1 LPTAISLRRKHAA
14 MCRINPVEPL
24 SVMKISFLGAAEE
37 VTGSCYL
44 VETQS
49 VRFLVDCGL
58 FQGAGDAARKNRR
71 ALNFDISSL
80 DFVLLTHAHLDHS
93 GLLPRLVALGYQGPI
108 YCTAA
113 TADLLE
119 VMLADAAFIQER
131 ESEWRKHAG
140 KRYAPLYTVKQAQ
153 LTNRHVKRTRYDQVI
168 VPHAN
173 VRCTFRDAGH
183 ILGSS
188 IIEVWIDEHG
198 IQRKLVFSGDLGQP
212 GHPIVED
219 PTFIDSADVLIVES
233 TYGNR
238 LHRSMTET
246 VEEFAQA
253 VRDTIDKKKG
263 NVIVPAFAVGR
274 TQDLIYLIVK
284 LFREHRLP
292 ELNVYVDS
300 PMATAAT
307 EVTLKHLDIADDDAI
322 EAMDWIKGE
331 HGRPRIHFVDDHIE
345 SRTLSEVENGALII
359 SASGMCDAGRI
370 KRHLRANLP
379 RPECSVI
386 ITGFQAAGTLGRRIV
401 DGNTSVRIYGEEVPV
416 RADIY
421 TIGGLSAHADRDALL
436 DWLSHFSQQ
445 PERVFVVHGELATAH
460 EFAAAIRERFN
471 WSVEVPG
478 KHSSFEFGKS

>member
-1 LPTAISLRRKHAA
+1 
-14 MCRINPVEPL
+14 MRIT
-24 SVMKISFLGAAEE
+24 FLGAAEE

-44 VETQS
+44 VETHAL
-49 VRFLVDCGL
+49 RFLVDCGL

-71 ALNFDISSL
+71 ALNFDVSSL

-93 GLLPRLVALGYQGPI
+93 GLLPRLVAFGYRGPI

-113 TADLLE
+113 TADLLT
-119 VMLADAAFIQER
+119 VMLADAAYIQER
-131 ESEWRKHAG
+131 ESEWRKHEG
-140 KRYAPLYTVKQAQ
+140 KRYEPLYTVQQAQ
-153 LTNRHVKRTRYDQVI
+153 LTNRRVKPTQYDEEFK
-168 VPHAN
+168 PHPK
-173 VRCTFRDAGH
+173 VRCKFRDAGH

-188 IIEVWIDEHG
+188 IIELWIEDRASR
-198 IQRKLVFSGDLGQP
+198 RKLVFSGDIGQP
-212 GHPIVED
+212 GHPIVAD
-219 PTFIDSADVLIVES
+219 PAFIDSADVLMVES

-238 LHRSMTET
+238 LHKSMTET

-253 VRDTIDKKKG
+253 VRNTIDTKKG

-274 TQDLIYLIVK
+274 TQDLIYLVVK

-292 ELNVYVDS
+292 DLNVYVDS

-322 EAMDWIKGE
+322 EAMQWITGE
-331 HGRPRIHFVDDHIE
+331 HGRPRIYFVADHLE
-345 SRTLSEVENGALII
+345 SRTLSEVEHGALII

-379 RPECSVI
+379 RPESSII

-401 DGNTSVRIYGEEVPV
+401 DGNKSVRIYGDDVPV
-416 RADIY
+416 RADVY

-436 DWLSHFSQQ
+436 AWLSHFSRQ
-445 PERVFVVHGELATAH
+445 PGKTFVVHGEITTAH
-460 EFAAAIRERFN
+460 DFAAAIRERFKWN
-471 WSVEVPG
+471 VEVPRM
-478 KHSSFEFGKS
+478 HSSFEIGDR